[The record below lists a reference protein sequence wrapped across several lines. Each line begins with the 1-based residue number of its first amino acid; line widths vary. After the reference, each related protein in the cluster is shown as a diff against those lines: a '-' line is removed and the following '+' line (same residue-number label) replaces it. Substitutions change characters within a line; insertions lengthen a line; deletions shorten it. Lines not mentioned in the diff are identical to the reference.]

1 MSVRLTQ
8 QLIEHTPSNQ
18 NELNRIYANRGEVKK
33 GSLTIGDKK
42 PRVFVRGRTYPG
54 LSTTRSLGD
63 LLAHHIGVTSE
74 PSVRIVNMSTQLSER
89 FIAIATD
96 GIWDNMSAE
105 DLVENIN
112 EHGMKQIGQG
122 SEYVSNK
129 ARDLCQ
135 GDKIPL
141 DDMTLVISYMKK
153 DDQV

>member
-1 MSVRLTQ
+1 MN
-8 QLIEHTPSNQ
+8 P
-18 NELNRIYANRGEVKK
+18 NERNRIYAQRGEVKT
-33 GSLTIGDKK
+33 GSTMTGDKK

-74 PSVRIVNMSTQLSER
+74 PSVRVINLSYQQSEK

-105 DLVENIN
+105 DLVEHIN
-112 EHGMKQIGQG
+112 EHGMREMGAG
-122 SEYVSNK
+122 SEYVCTK
-129 ARDLCQ
+129 ARDLCV

-141 DDMTLVISYMKK
+141 DDMTVVISYLNK
-153 DDQV
+153 DDK

>member
-1 MSVRLTQ
+1 M
-8 QLIEHTPSNQ
+8 
-18 NELNRIYANRGEVKK
+18 
-33 GSLTIGDKK
+33 
-42 PRVFVRGRTYPG
+42 
-54 LSTTRSLGD
+54 
-63 LLAHHIGVTSE
+63 
-74 PSVRIVNMSTQLSER
+74 SER

-153 DDQV
+153 DD